1 MAGLYDKKVK
11 AILGEEIWQILK
23 RSVGNGEVDA
33 RRMQDIAYKLHEEVG
48 GGHSRRM
55 GPGMKGIPDWF
66 EFREI
71 LGHWYQVELC
81 EFEENRGAAL
91 EKLVTIFKSEEV
103 KLFNLCA
110 RLQHNLPA
118 GNLKTKKSQA
128 VGMLHHMIVR
138 FKEPVNV

>member
-1 MAGLYDKKVK
+1 MAGLYDRKVK

-23 RSVGNGEVDA
+23 RSVGNGEVDS

-81 EFEENRGAAL
+81 DFEENRGAAL
-91 EKLVTIFKSEEV
+91 EKLVKIFKSDEV

-110 RLQHNLPA
+110 RIQHNLQ
-118 GNLKTKKSQA
+118 GNLKTRTSW
-128 VGMLHHMIVR
+128 VVCTL
-138 FKEPVNV
+138 

>member
-1 MAGLYDKKVK
+1 MAGRYDGKVK

-23 RSVGNGEVDA
+23 RSVGNGEVDS

-48 GGHSRRM
+48 GGHLRRM

-81 EFEENRGAAL
+81 EFEENREAAL
-91 EKLVTIFKSEEV
+91 EKLVTVFKSEEV
-103 KLFNLCA
+103 KLLNLCA
-110 RLQHNLPA
+110 RLQHNLQ
-118 GNLKTKKSQA
+118 GNLKTRTSW
-128 VGMLHHMIVR
+128 VVCTL
-138 FKEPVNV
+138 

>member
-11 AILGEEIWQILK
+11 AILGEDVWQILK

-48 GGHSRRM
+48 GGHLRRM
-55 GPGMKGIPDWF
+55 GPGMKGVPDWF

-81 EFEENRGAAL
+81 EFEENPEEAR
-91 EKLVTIFKSEEV
+91 EKLVAIFESDEV
-103 KLFNLCA
+103 GLFNLA
-110 RLQHNLPA
+110 TRLRHIIS
-118 GNLKTKKSQA
+118 GLK
-128 VGMLHHMIVR
+128 ICD
-138 FKEPVNV
+138 